1 MKAGGRKSPMM
12 HLSPSYWIKT
22 PRWARS
28 GSQEALGGAQGVTQT
43 GAVNGQGCVRGHG
56 PGGWHR
62 DRQVAQPGRGW
73 LWELERGCAGSH
85 RGCQVQGRTR
95 RRGLRAALRERQL
108 QGAGTAAGQEGRAPP
123 EPGQHPCSG
132 DRQRAATGSVQA
144 SSRGPGLLAP
154 TQAVSKHPA
163 HGASP

>member
-1 MKAGGRKSPMM
+1 MT
-12 HLSPSYWIKT
+12 HLNPSYWIKT
-22 PRWARS
+22 PGWARS

-62 DRQVAQPGRGW
+62 DRQGRGW
-73 LWELERGCAGSH
+73 LWELERGCEGSH
-85 RGCQVQGRTR
+85 RGYQVQGRTR
-95 RRGLRAALRERQL
+95 RRGLRAALAGSSEGAAAA
-108 QGAGTAAGQEGRAPP
+108 GAGTAAGQEGRAPP

-163 HGASP
+163 HGAVPN

>member
-1 MKAGGRKSPMM
+1 MKAGGQKSPMM

-22 PRWARS
+22 PGWARS
-28 GSQEALGGAQGVTQT
+28 GSQEALGGAQGVTQA

-56 PGGWHR
+56 PWGWHR

-95 RRGLRAALRERQL
+95 RRGLRAALAGSSEGAAAA
-108 QGAGTAAGQEGRAPP
+108 GAGTAAEQPGRKGEPP
-123 EPGQHPCSG
+123 QSPASIPARG
-132 DRQRAATGSVQA
+132 TGSEQPQA
-144 SSRGPGLLAP
+144 LCRHPLGD
-154 TQAVSKHPA
+154 QAC
-163 HGASP
+163 